1 MGSQRFCLL
10 VQFLGFFLAPARGQM
25 FFWDEH
31 YEDDFVEVDFE
42 DCPHCD
48 QNYRNFVFLLDQT
61 ETTEE
66 AASSIYPYV
75 AGIMWLILAAL
86 VICQRLMQMKRKM

>member
-1 MGSQRFCLL
+1 MGGQRFCLL
-10 VQFLGFFLAPARGQM
+10 VQFVGFFLTPVRGHM

-42 DCPHCD
+42 DCPQCA
-48 QNYRNFVFLLDQT
+48 QSYRNFVFILKHS

-75 AGIMWLILAAL
+75 AGIMWIILAVL
-86 VICQRLMQMKRKM
+86 VICQRWMQMKHKL